1 MSESC
6 VLSPPRVPGSFLA
19 GILALGLAACTA
31 PSDQSVAPATA
42 TPTVTTAART
52 EDRASELG
60 QRLAS
65 AGTAF
70 RDGRLFDPPGDNA
83 LEGYAAVLAIDPD
96 NVSAREAL
104 TDLFPLVLAR
114 AEVAASEGRRD
125 DAARLLNALDA
136 GFPGSTAINSL
147 RQRIAST
154 ADARLASPT
163 AATAAPAPVPAMSDT
178 SPEVAPPAAPA
189 PAPLSPATS
198 APEPAAL
205 AATGPEPN
213 LPAGPGPD
221 STAATAVAA
230 VIETATVPEAAAD
243 PAAPGPTAAPPATR
257 PASETAPAPPRV
269 VERFAPDYPAIAR
282 QRRIEG
288 WVELEYVVDANGRV
302 VDVRVLDSYPTR
314 IFDAAAERAL
324 RRWRFEPASRAGAPA
339 PAVGRTRIDFTLG

>member
-6 VLSPPRVPGSFLA
+6 VVSPPRVPGSFLA
-19 GILALGLAACTA
+19 GVLALGVAACTA

-42 TPTVTTAART
+42 TSTVTTAART
-52 EDRASELG
+52 DDRASELG

-114 AEVAASEGRRD
+114 AEVAASERRRD

-136 GFPGSTAINSL
+136 GFPGSTAIASL

-163 AATAAPAPVPAMSDT
+163 AATAAPAPVPATSDT
-178 SPEVAPPAAPA
+178 SPEVAPPAAPP
-189 PAPLSPATS
+189 PAPLSPTTS

-205 AATGPEPN
+205 AATGPEPD
-213 LPAGPGPD
+213 LPTGPGPD

-230 VIETATVPEAAAD
+230 AIETATVPGAAAD
-243 PAAPGPTAAPPATR
+243 PAAPGPTAA
-257 PASETAPAPPRV
+257 APAPPRV

-288 WVELEYVVDANGRV
+288 WVELEYVVDADGRV

-314 IFDAAAERAL
+314 IFDASAERAL
-324 RRWRFEPASRAGAPA
+324 RRWRFEPASRAGVPA